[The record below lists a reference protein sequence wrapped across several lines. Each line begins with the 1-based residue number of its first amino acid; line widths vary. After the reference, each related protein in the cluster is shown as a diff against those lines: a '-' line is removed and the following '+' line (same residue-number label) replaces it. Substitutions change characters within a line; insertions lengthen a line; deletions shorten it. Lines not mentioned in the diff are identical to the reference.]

1 MARGY
6 IGKMLLVDL
15 SKNGLRD
22 EVLDEKLSRQFIGGY
37 GIGAR
42 ILFSRQKAGVDP
54 LGPGN
59 TFGILTGPFTGTPAL
74 SGTRY
79 TVVGKSPLTGGWGD
93 ANSGGY
99 FGAHLKFA
107 GYDAVFFTGIS
118 AKPVYL
124 FINNGKAELRDAAH
138 LWGKDTRQTEA
149 ILKAELGKDVEV
161 ACIGQ
166 SGENLSLISAV
177 MSNKG
182 RTAARSGLGAVMG
195 SKKLKA
201 VAVKGKKKVP
211 LADEERTREL
221 RRKYL
226 GELGGHIAWLKSIG
240 TPFLTVLG
248 VQSGDSPVKNWGGVG
263 ATDFPDA
270 EPIGAE
276 ALNERRAK
284 RYACYLC
291 PIGCGGYMKAGTGEY
306 KYEAGSR
313 RPEYE
318 TIAMFGTN
326 CLNNNIESI
335 IKVNDIC
342 DRYGIDTISAGATI
356 AMAIECFENGLIT
369 RADTDGI
376 EMTWGNH
383 RAIVAMTEKLAKRE
397 GFGAVLADGAKVA
410 AEKIGKGADQYAM
423 HIQGQELP
431 AHDPKHA
438 FHYATTYR
446 LDPTPARHFQGSEL
460 SDAPAH
466 PPGLL
471 PKFDLNS
478 FSGRGEVHRIGSNFH
493 HAVVCSGMCLFVYWA
508 FPNIDPIAEF
518 MSAVTGWNITNDEL
532 LETGERISNLR
543 QAFNV
548 REGLNPLQF
557 KVPDRLLGRPPQKE
571 GPLAGVTVDEDTLDR
586 EYLAA
591 MDWDLKTAK
600 PSKKK
605 LQELGLEDVAK
616 ELWP

>member
-6 IGKMLLVDL
+6 MGKILMVDL
-15 SKNGLRD
+15 SRNELKD
-22 EVLDEKLSRQFIGGY
+22 EVPDEKLCRQFIGGY

-54 LGPGN
+54 LGPDN
-59 TFGILTGPFTGTPAL
+59 IFGILTGPFTGTPAL
-74 SGTRY
+74 SGTRH

-99 FGAHLKFA
+99 FGSRLKFA

-118 AKPVYL
+118 EKPVYL

-138 LWGKDTRQTEA
+138 LWGKDTYQTEA
-149 ILKAELGKDVEV
+149 ILKSELGKGVEV

-177 MSNKG
+177 IHRG

-201 VAVKGKKKVP
+201 VAVKGNMKVP
-211 LADEERTREL
+211 LADEERANEL

-226 GELGGHIAWLKSIG
+226 GELGGHVGWLKEFG

-263 ATDFPDA
+263 IIDFPDA
-270 EPIGAE
+270 EPIGAK
-276 ALNERRAK
+276 AVIERRSK
-284 RYACYLC
+284 RFACYLC
-291 PIGCGGYMKAGTGEY
+291 PIGCGGYMKEGTGEY

-335 IKVNDIC
+335 IKANDIC

-369 RADTDGI
+369 KADTDGI

-383 RAIVAMTEKLAKRE
+383 KAIVAMTEKLAKRE

-410 AEKIGKGADQYAM
+410 AEKIGKGANKYAM

-431 AHDPKHA
+431 AHDPKQA

-460 SDAPAH
+460 SMAPAH
-466 PPGLL
+466 PSGLL
-471 PKFDLNS
+471 PRFDHRS
-478 FSGRGEVHRIGSNFH
+478 FAGRGEAHKIGSNFH
-493 HAVVCSGMCLFVYWA
+493 HAVVCAGMCLFVYWA
-508 FPNIDPIAEF
+508 FPSVDPIAEF
-518 MSAVTGWNITNDEL
+518 MSAVTGWDITNDEL
-532 LETGERISNLR
+532 LRNGERISNLR

-548 REGLNPLQF
+548 REGLNPLEF
-557 KVPDRLLGRPPQKE
+557 KVPDRVLGRPPQKE
-571 GPLAGVTVDEDTLDR
+571 GPLAGVTIDEDTLDR
-586 EYLAA
+586 EYLTA
-591 MDWDLKTAK
+591 MDWDPKTAK

-605 LQELGLEDVAK
+605 LQELGLEDVAQ

>member
-6 IGKMLLVDL
+6 MGKILLVDL
-15 SKNGLRD
+15 SRNELKD
-22 EVLDEKLSRQFIGGY
+22 EVLDEKLGRQFIGGY

-54 LGPGN
+54 LGPDN

-74 SGTRY
+74 SGTRH

-99 FGAHLKFA
+99 FGSCLKFA

-124 FINNGKAELRDAAH
+124 FINNGKAELKDAAH
-138 LWGKDTRQTEA
+138 LWGKDTYQTQD
-149 ILKAELGKDVEV
+149 ILKSELGKSVEV

-166 SGENLSLISAV
+166 SGENLSHISAV
-177 MSNKG
+177 MNRG

-195 SKKLKA
+195 SKRLKA
-201 VAVKGKKKVP
+201 VAVKGKMKVP
-211 LADEERTREL
+211 LADEKRTNEL
-221 RRKYL
+221 RKKYL
-226 GELGGHIAWLKSIG
+226 GELGGHIVWLKPIG
-240 TPFLTVLG
+240 TPFLTVG
-248 VQSGDSPVKNWGGVG
+248 NAKDGGSPVKNWGGIG
-263 ATDFPDA
+263 IIDFPDA
-270 EPIGAE
+270 EPIGAD
-276 ALNERRAK
+276 AVIERRSK
-284 RYACYLC
+284 RFACYLC
-291 PIGCGGYMKAGTGEY
+291 PIACGGYMKEGTGEY

-318 TIAMFGTN
+318 TIAMFGIN

-335 IKVNDIC
+335 IKAGDIC
-342 DRYGIDTISAGATI
+342 DRYGLDTISAGATI
-356 AMAIECFENGLIT
+356 ALAIECFENGLIT
-369 RADTDGI
+369 RKDTDGI

-383 RAIVAMTEKLAKRE
+383 KAIVAMTEKLAKRE
-397 GFGAVLADGAKVA
+397 GFGAVLADGVKVA

-431 AHDPKHA
+431 AHDPKHT
-438 FHYATTYR
+438 FHYATNYR
-446 LDPTPARHFQGSEL
+446 LDPTPARHFTGSEL
-460 SDAPAH
+460 SMAPGH
-466 PPGLL
+466 PAGLL
-471 PKFDLNS
+471 PKFDHRS
-478 FSGRGEVHRIGSNFH
+478 FSGRGEAHKIGSNFN
-493 HAVVCSGMCLFVYWA
+493 HALVCAGMCLFVYWA
-508 FPNIDPIAEF
+508 FPSVDPIAEF
-518 MSAVTGWNITNDEL
+518 MRAVTGWDVTNDEL
-532 LETGERISNLR
+532 LKTGERISNIR

-557 KVPDRLLGRPPQKE
+557 KVPDRVLGRPPQKE
-571 GPLAGVTVDEDTLDR
+571 GPLAGVTVDEDTLIK
-586 EYLAA
+586 ECLTA

-605 LQELGLEDVAK
+605 LQELGLEDVAQ

>member
-6 IGKMLLVDL
+6 MGKILFVDL
-15 SKNGLRD
+15 SKNELRD
-22 EVLDEKLSRQFIGGY
+22 EVLDEKLGRQFIGGY

-54 LGPGN
+54 LGSGN

-74 SGTRY
+74 SGTRH

-118 AKPVYL
+118 EKPVYL
-124 FINNGKAELRDAAH
+124 FINNGKTELRDAAH
-138 LWGKDTRQTEA
+138 LWGKDTRQTEDM
-149 ILKAELGKDVEV
+149 LKSELGKDVEV

-166 SGENLSLISAV
+166 SGEKLSLISAV
-177 MSNKG
+177 INRG

-195 SKKLKA
+195 SKRLKA
-201 VAVKGKKKVP
+201 VAVKGKMKVP
-211 LADEERTREL
+211 LADEKRAKEL

-226 GELGGHIAWLKSIG
+226 GKLGGHIVWLKPIG
-240 TPFLTVLG
+240 TPFLVDIG

-263 ATDFPDA
+263 VIDFPDVK
-270 EPIGAE
+270 PIAKE
-276 ALNERRAK
+276 AVIERRSK
-284 RYACYLC
+284 RFACYLC
-291 PIGCGGYMKAGTGEY
+291 PIGCGGHTKEGTGEY

-326 CLNNNIESI
+326 CLNSNLESI
-335 IKVNDIC
+335 IKANDIC
-342 DRYGIDTISAGATI
+342 DRYGIDTISTGATI
-356 AMAIECFENGLIT
+356 AFAIECFENGLIT
-369 RADTDGI
+369 KADTDGI

-383 RAIVAMTEKLAKRE
+383 KAIVAMTEKLAKRE
-397 GFGAVLADGAKVA
+397 GFGAVLADGVKVA
-410 AEKIGKGADQYAM
+410 AEKIGKGADKYAI
-423 HIQGQELP
+423 HIHGQEVP
-431 AHDPKHA
+431 AHDPKEG
-438 FHYATTYR
+438 FHLAATYR
-446 LDPTPARHFQGSEL
+446 LDPTPARHFQGSEEFHAF
-460 SDAPAH
+460 SESE
-466 PPGLL
+466 LL
-471 PKFDLNS
+471 PKFDRKS
-478 FSGRGEVHRIGSNFH
+478 FSGRGEAHKRGSNFK
-493 HAVVCSGMCLFVYWA
+493 HAVVCTGMCLFVYMA
-508 FPNIDPIAEF
+508 LPTVDHIAEF
-518 MSAVTGWNITNDEL
+518 MNAVTGWDVTTDEL
-532 LETGERISNLR
+532 LKTGERIANLR

-548 REGLNPLQF
+548 REGLNSLQF

-571 GPLAGVTVDEDTLDR
+571 GPLAGITVDEDTLDR

-600 PSKKK
+600 PSKEK
-605 LQELGLEDVAK
+605 LLELGLGDVAQ